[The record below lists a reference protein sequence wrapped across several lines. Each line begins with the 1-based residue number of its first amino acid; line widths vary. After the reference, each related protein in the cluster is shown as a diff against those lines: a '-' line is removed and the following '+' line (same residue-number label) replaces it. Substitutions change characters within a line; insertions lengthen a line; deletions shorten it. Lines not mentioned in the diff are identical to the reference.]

1 MTVTTGP
8 RIAGIDAL
16 RGLVMLLMLVDHVR
30 ETVFLH
36 AQVGDPV
43 DVTTTPPGLF
53 VTRSLS
59 HICAPVFI
67 ALTGLGAWLHRSTH
81 TRRETSIFLLKR
93 GAFLVLLELTVV
105 GFAWTA
111 EFPPSR
117 FFLQVIWCIGICM
130 MALAGLLH
138 LGRRWQF
145 VAGLLLVAGHNLLD
159 GVVLTDES
167 PFFVPWAIL
176 HQRDVIELGG
186 GITARTSY
194 PVLPW
199 IGVIA
204 LGYAMGPWFVRI
216 RAEGTTIRRL
226 LTLGAALLIGFGA
239 LRWLNVYGDIP
250 WFVAQDSLTTA
261 MSFLSLTKYP
271 PSLLFL
277 LATLG
282 AGTVLLAL
290 FDAAEDRRITQA
302 IATFGAAP
310 MFFYVFHLYVLKAA
324 YLAAYALYGPNQGEY
339 FGVQGLGSVWLWAAA
354 FAVPLYFPTRGFAR
368 WKRARRD
375 LAWLRYF

>member
-1 MTVTTGP
+1 MTGRRV
-8 RIAGIDAL
+8 ASIDAL

-30 ETVFLH
+30 ETVYLH

-43 DVTTTPPGLF
+43 DVLTTPPGLF
-53 VTRSLS
+53 FTRSLS

-67 ALTGLGAWLHRSTH
+67 ALTGIGAWFHGSTR
-81 TRRETSIFLLKR
+81 TRRETSMFLLER

-130 MALAGLLH
+130 IALAGLLH
-138 LGRRWQF
+138 LGRPWQLA
-145 VAGLLLVAGHNLLD
+145 VGLVLVAGHNLLD
-159 GVVLTDES
+159 GVVLGAES
-167 PFFVPWAIL
+167 PFFVPWAVL
-176 HQRDVIELGG
+176 HQRDVIELGAG
-186 GITARTSY
+186 VTARTSY

-199 IGVIA
+199 IGIIV
-204 LGYAMGPWFVRI
+204 LGYAMGPWFARI
-216 RAEGTTIRRL
+216 RREGTTIRRL
-226 LTLGAALLIGFGA
+226 LALGAALLAAFAAI
-239 LRWLNVYGDIP
+239 RWLNVYGDAP
-250 WFVAQDSLTTA
+250 WFVGPDTLTTL

-282 AGTVLLAL
+282 AGAILLAL
-290 FDAAEDRRITQA
+290 FEATEERRITAA

-310 MFFYVFHLYVLKAA
+310 MFFYVLHLYVLKAG
-324 YLAAYALYGPNQGEY
+324 YLVAYALYGPNQGDY
-339 FGVQGLGSVWLWAAA
+339 LSVPGLGTLWLLAAA
-354 FAVPLYFPTRGFAR
+354 LAVPLYLPTRAFAR
-368 WKRARRD
+368 WKRKRRD
-375 LAWLRYF
+375 LPWLRYF

>member
-1 MTVTTGP
+1 MTERRV
-8 RIAGIDAL
+8 ASIDAL

-30 ETVFLH
+30 ETVYLH

-43 DVTTTPPGLF
+43 DVLTTPAGLF
-53 VTRSLS
+53 LTRSLS

-67 ALTGLGAWLHRSTH
+67 ALTGLGAWFHGSTH
-81 TRRETSIFLLKR
+81 TRRETSMFLLER

-130 MALAGLLH
+130 IALAGLLH
-138 LGRRWQF
+138 LSRSWQL
-145 VAGLLLVAGHNLLD
+145 VVGLVLVAGHNLLD
-159 GVVLTDES
+159 GVVVSGES
-167 PFFVPWAIL
+167 PFFVPWAVL
-176 HQRDVIELGG
+176 HQRDVIELGAG
-186 GITARTSY
+186 VTARTSY

-199 IGVIA
+199 IGVIV
-204 LGYAMGPWFVRI
+204 LGYAMGPWFARI
-216 RAEGTTIRRL
+216 RAEGTAVRRL
-226 LTLGAALLIGFGA
+226 LGLGAALLAAFVAI
-239 LRWLNVYGDIP
+239 RWLNVYGDAP
-250 WFVAQDSLTTA
+250 WFVGPDVATTL

-282 AGTVLLAL
+282 GGSVLLAL
-290 FDAAEDRRITQA
+290 FDATEDWRITA
-302 IATFGAAP
+302 AVATFGAAP
-310 MFFYVFHLYVLKAA
+310 MFFYVFHLYVLKAG
-324 YLAAYALYGPNQGEY
+324 YLVAYALYGPNQGDY
-339 FGVQGLGSVWLWAAA
+339 LSVPNLGTLWLLAAA
-354 FAVPLYFPTRGFAR
+354 LVVPLYLPTREFAR
-368 WKRARRD
+368 WKRKRRD